1 MESVLQRCWG
11 RNLPCAVHFNRTH
24 YLRSSG
30 LLFLLTFFWT
40 ITFAQFNCPNASRCT
55 SKDLSIVGA
64 RLVGGACAC
73 SATGTQTADL
83 KMSINN
89 TTGSLRTSFAFF
101 GTLVFKTGSNT
112 DSTRDISGCG
122 GSLPPNTITEIS
134 VGVTITYGCSETLSL
149 TNVYLAWT
157 DASGT
162 TAARCADILA
172 DACVHIAPKCG
183 TAPVIP
189 ITPLLSLSADTSKPC
204 NSNSDGSITIHPLGG
219 KPKYNVT
226 LKGTPDVTHS
236 NVDSAGST
244 QFTGLS
250 AGTYTFV
257 VTDAVSCTY
266 SSQVTLTSKFCCTSP
281 TITVNPNSTSAC
293 AGDSVFF
300 TAGATGGSPA
310 PTVQW
315 QISTAAGGNTF
326 VDLTE
331 GSPYKNVTSTTLRLK
346 TSSSLNGFNYR
357 AVFTSAGCPSTNGN
371 AATLTVDAATVAGT
385 VAAAQTICYNTSPND
400 LTLSGKTG
408 NVVKWQKST
417 DNFVT
422 NSTDIANTTTT
433 LSPGALTQDT
443 WFRAV
448 VQSGV
453 CPSATSN
460 AVKISVDAATVA
472 GTVAAA
478 QTICYN
484 SSPNDLTLS
493 GKTGN
498 VVKWQ
503 KSTDNFVLNSTD
515 IANTTT
521 SLSPGALTQDTWF
534 RAVVQNGVCPS
545 ATTSAVKITVD
556 AATVAGT
563 VSAAQTICSNSTPN
577 DLTLSGKTG
586 NVVKWQKSTDNFVSN
601 ITDIA
606 NTTTTL
612 SPGTLTQDTWFRAVV
627 KNGTCPEASTS
638 PVKITVGS
646 IPALPAF
653 TITEPSLCGTG
664 TGSINF
670 CTTQTGFTYT
680 VGNKSPIS
688 GNGNAQSVTGLAAG
702 SNPSIVVTNT
712 TGNCQNTFSCSQS
725 ISSCPAGPVA
735 RVALNT
741 TELNQQPTVKAYPN
755 PFSDKINF
763 VVTTPISGK
772 GRLEVYNMMGQ
783 KVRTVYQG
791 FISAGTQT
799 FQMSSER
806 HQVANLIYVLRIDD
820 KKISGRILQINQ

>member
-1 MESVLQRCWG
+1 
-11 RNLPCAVHFNRTH
+11 
-24 YLRSSG
+24 
-30 LLFLLTFFWT
+30 
-40 ITFAQFNCPNASRCT
+40 
-55 SKDLSIVGA
+55 VGA

-73 SATGTQTADL
+73 SVTGTQTADL

-101 GTLVFKTGSNT
+101 GTLVFKTGTHT

-122 GSLPPNTITEIS
+122 GSLPPNTITEIP
-134 VGVTITYGCSETLSL
+134 VGVTITYGCAQTLSL

-189 ITPLLSLSADTSKPC
+189 ITPLLSFSADTTKPC
-204 NSNSDGSITIHPLGG
+204 NSSPDGSITIHPIGG
-219 KPKYNVT
+219 KAKYNVT

-236 NVDSAGST
+236 GVDSAGST
-244 QFTGLS
+244 TFSNLA
-250 AGTYTFV
+250 AGTFTFV
-257 VTDAVSCTY
+257 VTDATTCTY
-266 SSQVTLTSKFCCTSP
+266 SSQVTLASKFCCTSP
-281 TITVNPNSTSAC
+281 NITLNPTGTTAC
-293 AGDSVFF
+293 SGDSVFF
-300 TAGATGGSPA
+300 TATATGGSPT

-315 QISTAAGGNTF
+315 QISTTPGGNTF
-326 VDLTE
+326 IDLTE

-346 TSSSLNGFNYR
+346 TSTSLNGFNYR
-357 AVFTSAGCPSTNGN
+357 AVFTSSGCPSTNSN
-371 AATLTVDAATVAGT
+371 AATLSVDAASVAGT
-385 VAAAQTICYNTSPND
+385 VAAAQTICYNSSPND

-408 NVVKWQKST
+408 NVLKWQKST
-417 DNFVT
+417 DNFVS
-422 NSTDIANTTTT
+422 NVTDISNTTTT
-433 LSPGALTQDT
+433 LSAGTLTQDT

-453 CPSATSN
+453 CPTATSN
-460 AVKISVDAATVA
+460 AVKISIDAATVA

-503 KSTDNFVLNSTD
+503 KSTDNFVANSTD
-515 IANTTT
+515 ITNTTT
-521 SLSPGALTQDTWF
+521 TLSPGTLTQDTWF

-545 ATTSAVKITVD
+545 ATSNAVKITVD

-563 VSAAQTICSNSTPN
+563 VSAAQTICSNTSPN
-577 DLTLSGKTG
+577 DLTLSGKAG
-586 NVVKWQKSTDNFVSN
+586 NVVKWQKSTDNFALN

-627 KNGTCPEASTS
+627 QNGVCPSATT
-638 PVKITVGS
+638 PAVKITVGG
-646 IPALPAF
+646 IPTLPAF
-653 TITEPSLCGTG
+653 TITQPTLCGTG

-670 CTTQTGFTYT
+670 CMTQTGFTYK
-680 VGNKSPIS
+680 VGNNNPIN
-688 GNGNAQSVTGLAAG
+688 GNGSPQSVTGLAAG
-702 SNPSIVVTNT
+702 SNPSIVITNT
-712 TGNCQNTFSCSQS
+712 TGNCQSTFSCTDAVANCN
-725 ISSCPAGPVA
+725 SSVSS
-735 RVALNT
+735 RVSNT
-741 TELNQQPTVKAYPN
+741 SESTVSEPTVKAYPN

-763 VVTTPISGK
+763 VVTSSISGK
-772 GRLEVYNMMGQ
+772 GSLDVYNMMGQ

-791 FISAGTQT
+791 YISAGTQS
-799 FQMSSER
+799 FQMSSQKQ
-806 HQVANLIYVLRIDD
+806 QVANLIYVLRIGD